1 MYNKDKS
8 VEEKMFMFQLED
20 IESIYWDELMWQT
33 LAELRG
39 KISQTKI
46 ATLSQLSRANLSL
59 IETGNAKTVPMT
71 TLVRVCQAMNI
82 SVSYF
87 MLAVQEKRIL
97 NKMLSNTW
105 QNQKTV

>member
-20 IESIYWDELMWQT
+20 IESIYWDELMGQT

-71 TLVRVCQAMNI
+71 TLVRVCHAMNI

-97 NKMLSNTW
+97 NKLISNA
-105 QNQKTV
+105 